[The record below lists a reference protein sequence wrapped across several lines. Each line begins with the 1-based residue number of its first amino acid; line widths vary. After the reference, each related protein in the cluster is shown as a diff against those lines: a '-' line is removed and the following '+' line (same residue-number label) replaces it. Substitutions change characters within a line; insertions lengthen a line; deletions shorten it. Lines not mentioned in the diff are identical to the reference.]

1 MPWIK
6 ISPSKANMM
15 TMRVSDV
22 LPPQPSYPTTS
33 FAESE
38 VDYPVFTEQ
47 EYRALMLAE
56 FGPLLPFLNQDEIK
70 AKMPADDIQIG

>member
-1 MPWIK
+1 
-6 ISPSKANMM
+6 MM
-15 TMRVSDV
+15 TMRISDV
-22 LPPQPSYPTTS
+22 LPPRPSYPAAS

-56 FGPLLPFLNQDEIK
+56 FGPLLPFLNQDEIVT
-70 AKMPADDIQIG
+70 KMPANDVQIG